1 MKYVLFIIGIHFQ
14 IWSFSQST
22 TKMIARGAL
31 TLYRLYSA
39 SSFIL
44 NSQTSSLNFTQNFSN
59 ISISHR
65 PKLVLPNRD
74 MPALLNP
81 KANNPN
87 EDAPNFRALNLEA
100 DRLSLYQDD
109 VRNIIQKTQSEN
121 SYLSRYL
128 SETNSL
134 ADYNQLVNEIYPMQ
148 TEEVTSRTNENE
160 FHFFEMK
167 ETMGNQFLMNRYKS
181 EVSKKNS
188 VSGLFNLYNIGSGGV
203 EPIAEPQFGYSKMV
217 LTTNL

>member
-1 MKYVLFIIGIHFQ
+1 
-14 IWSFSQST
+14 
-22 TKMIARGAL
+22 MIARAAAL
-31 TLYRLYSA
+31 YTIY
-39 SSFIL
+39 
-44 NSQTSSLNFTQNFSN
+44 NNTMSQPNLETRQPDFTKIYMYKPNINFTSKINPIAN
-59 ISISHR
+59 LPKASI
-65 PKLVLPNRD
+65 PKLI
-74 MPALLNP
+74 MP
-81 KANNPN
+81 K
-87 EDAPNFRALNLEA
+87 ESAPNFRPPNIEA
-100 DRLSLYQDD
+100 AKLLLLQDTV
-109 VRNIIQKTQSEN
+109 VRNIIQKIRSEN
-121 SYLSRYL
+121 SYSSRYL

-148 TEEVTSRTNENE
+148 TEEITSRTNENE